1 MSRRAHT
8 VSADEVRRDL
18 ERFERLYEISS
29 QEFLRRWETG
39 ALDDRLEFFEWI
51 GVCRLA
57 MKMGLLAQPQ
67 QQHGLSCRR
76 AENGLVASSLDFGPS
91 MHAGA

>member
-29 QEFLRRWETG
+29 QEFLERWEAG
-39 ALDDRLEFFEWI
+39 ALDDRLDFFEWV
-51 GVCRLA
+51 GLCRLA
-57 MKMGLLAQPQ
+57 VKMGVLARPPQ
-67 QQHGLSCRR
+67 HALS
-76 AENGLVASSLDFGPS
+76 
-91 MHAGA
+91 